1 MLKSKISQVLKDLSI
16 PVHLNGYKYLKDA
29 IEITCSSSKHVRLTK
44 EIYPAIAKKYNVT
57 SGSVERAMRHAIEKA
72 WDRRDPEIYRTYFG
86 IISTKSIPTNSEF
99 VAVVFEALHIE

>member
-1 MLKSKISQVLKDLSI
+1 MLKSKIAQVLKDLSI

-29 IEITCSSSKHVRLTK
+29 VEIMCGNSKHVRLTK
-44 EIYPAIAKKYNVT
+44 EIYPTIAKKYKVT
-57 SGSVERAMRHAIEKA
+57 HGSVERAMRHAIEKA

-86 IISTKSIPTNSEF
+86 VISTKDIPTNSEF